1 MFYEN
6 QHEDEIELGKLID
19 SMKNIKER
27 LYKLEN
33 NSDIDIDID
42 IKNNPDIDIDIDID
56 IKDNDN
62 DTKNGISNVVTGS
75 NTNNFGSIGIG
86 SCVGISISKPKNI
99 FFGSELPM
107 YIVSD
112 FYNKQLQTILESIT
126 NTLDKLNTR
135 LENLEN
141 HRIDGGIFSISI

>member
-1 MFYEN
+1 MFSNYNEK
-6 QHEDEIELGKLID
+6 QCDDEIELGKLID

-33 NSDIDIDID
+33 NSDVDNDTDIN
-42 IKNNPDIDIDIDID
+42 IKNNDSNI
-56 IKDNDN
+56 NN
-62 DTKNGISNVVTGS
+62 KNIMTDVIGCNVIGNNTIS
-75 NTNNFGSIGIG
+75 IG
-86 SCVGISISKPKNI
+86 SCVGMSISKPKNI

-135 LENLEN
+135 LESLEN
-141 HRIDGGIFSISI
+141 HRINNGVFNISI